1 MFSIAIIETD
11 HNVGFII
18 PMALPTFAP
27 SKKAILIMN
36 KVTILW
42 ATIALVVLLAIL
54 FRAWEKIRDL
64 KKGLTDEL
72 YEQAYSLN
80 HNIE

>member
-1 MFSIAIIETD
+1 MMTIETD
-11 HNVGFII
+11 HNVGFIVS
-18 PMALPTFAP
+18 MALPTFAP

-54 FRAWEKIRDL
+54 FRTWEKMRDL

-72 YEQAYSLN
+72 YELACSFN
-80 HNIE
+80 HIIE

>member
-1 MFSIAIIETD
+1 
-11 HNVGFII
+11 
-18 PMALPTFAP
+18 
-27 SKKAILIMN
+27 MN